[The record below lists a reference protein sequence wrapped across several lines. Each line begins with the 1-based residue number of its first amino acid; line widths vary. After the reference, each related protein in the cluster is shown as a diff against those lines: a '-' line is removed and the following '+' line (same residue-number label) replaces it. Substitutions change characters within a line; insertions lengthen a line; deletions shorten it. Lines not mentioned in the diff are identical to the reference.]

1 MTDPPA
7 LKLYAFTC
15 GWLNLRHAFLL
26 DGEPG
31 RITVPVPAYL
41 IDHPKGRALFD
52 TGLGIRFRR
61 AAGEPPPIRNV
72 DFEETADIASRLRAM
87 DIDPASIRWIV
98 NSHLHSD
105 HAGGNIFIPNA
116 TVLIQAGEWDY
127 ARAGADP
134 ACDPAEFDTGH
145 KVVRLHGEHDLF
157 GDGSV
162 VLFPSP
168 GHTPGHQCARVRLP
182 AGDFVL
188 AADCCNLRASLDQMR
203 LPDHVHDAEAAL
215 ATLGR
220 LRDLRAGGAR
230 IFFGHDPEFWTGVP
244 QGEALS

>member
-1 MTDPPA
+1 MS

-26 DGEPG
+26 DGAPG
-31 RITVPVPAYL
+31 RIIVPVPAYL

-61 AAGEPPPIRNV
+61 AVGEPSAFRNV
-72 DFEETADIASRLRAM
+72 DLDESADIAARLRAI
-87 DIDPASIRWIV
+87 DIDPASIRWII
-98 NSHLHSD
+98 NPHLHND

-116 TVLIQAGEWDY
+116 TVVIQAPEWDY
-127 ARAGADP
+127 AKSGADEN
-134 ACDPAEFDTGH
+134 CDPAEYDTGH
-145 KVVRLHGEHDLF
+145 PILKIQGEHDLS

-182 AGDFVL
+182 GGEVIL
-188 AADCCNLRASLDQMR
+188 AADCCNMRASLDEMR
-203 LPDHVHDAEAAL
+203 LPDHIHDQEAAL
-215 ATLGR
+215 ATLSH
-220 LRDLRAGGAR
+220 LRDLRRAGAR
-230 IFFGHDPEFWTGVP
+230 IFFGHDPEFWSDVP
-244 QGEALS
+244 QGEPLI